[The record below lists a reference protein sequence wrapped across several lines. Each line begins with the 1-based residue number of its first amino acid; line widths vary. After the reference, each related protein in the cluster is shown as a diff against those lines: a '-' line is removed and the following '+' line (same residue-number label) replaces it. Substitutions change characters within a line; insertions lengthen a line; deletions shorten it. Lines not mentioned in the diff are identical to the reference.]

1 MRKYVNVT
9 FLIASIV
16 TLFLVVAK
24 LDVLPAIGDVNS
36 APALHVSKY
45 YIEHAVH
52 DTNSPNMVTAMI
64 VDYRAFDTMFETT
77 VMFLA
82 GIGVIMILAN
92 RPKAK
97 NRIVEPKRYFGHRY
111 KLGDPTYK
119 TINKDVMI
127 TLLEPLILIY
137 AFYVLFHGEVSLGGG
152 FQSGALIALTYIIDI
167 LVIPDKKNL
176 FMMTGKNSSSIA
188 GVGVLI
194 YVMTGVVPMFN
205 GGSFMDYT
213 YLPLP
218 VHTAERH
225 AIGILL
231 VEIGVTIGVMGTIIT
246 ILNAIMKRVRFDD
259 DTDQR
264 VAGK

>member
-1 MRKYVNVT
+1 MRKYINVT
-9 FLIASIV
+9 FLIASILL
-16 TLFLVVAK
+16 LFVLVSK
-24 LDVLPAIGDVNS
+24 IDVLPDIGDIDS

-45 YIEHAVH
+45 YIEHSVQ

-82 GIGVIMILAN
+82 GIGVIMILAS

-97 NRIVEPKRYFGHRY
+97 NRIVEPKRYFGHRH
-111 KLGDPTYK
+111 KLGDPAYK

-127 TLLEPLILIY
+127 TLIEPLILIY
-137 AFYVLFHGEVSLGGG
+137 AFYVLFHGEISLGGG

-176 FMMTGKNSSSIA
+176 FMMTG
-188 GVGVLI
+188 
-194 YVMTGVVPMFN
+194 VVPMFN

-213 YLPLP
+213 YLPIP
-218 VHTAERH
+218 VHAAERH

-259 DTDQR
+259 DTDKWTS
-264 VAGK
+264 GK

>member
-77 VMFLA
+77 VMFLS

-176 FMMTGKNSSSIA
+176 FMMT
-188 GVGVLI
+188 